1 MNNESRRIQATPTVE
16 PTGSGVESCFYRLL
30 LEELAD
36 FPERSE
42 RSGLEF
48 SDLLDAEFFTTLSG
62 LLSDFS
68 ELPEALSFFE
78 SEPDF
83 ESALDFESESFFEL
97 ESPLEEDPAEP
108 DFLA

>member
-1 MNNESRRIQATPTVE
+1 M
-16 PTGSGVESCFYRLL
+16 SCFYRLL

-42 RSGLEF
+42 RSGLEL
-48 SDLLDAEFFTTLSG
+48 SDLLDAG
-62 LLSDFS
+62 LLAGLSDLVSDFS
-68 ELPEALSFFE
+68 EVFSFFE
-78 SEPDF
+78 SEPDL
-83 ESALDFESESFFEL
+83 ESAPDFESESFFEL

>member
-1 MNNESRRIQATPTVE
+1 M
-16 PTGSGVESCFYRLL
+16 SCFYRLL

-42 RSGLEF
+42 RSGLE
-48 SDLLDAEFFTTLSG
+48 LSG
-62 LLSDFS
+62 LLDAALLAGLSDLVSDF
-68 ELPEALSFFE
+68 PEVFSLLE
-78 SEPDF
+78 SE
-83 ESALDFESESFFEL
+83 SDFESESLFEL